1 MHSRRRWRRRRP
13 RMVAAGGSWRAARMH
28 RAAAA
33 CTLAK
38 GDAPISLPLLLSLHR
53 SDANHWKMHPAD
65 LRPAWLSPGSSRI
78 SGGGRRQSCSTKY
91 ALCSYAV
98 VVVVVKALSCK
109 TKKTNL
115 PQGCRWFLRTVQ
127 CTVEIKIFFRV

>member
-1 MHSRRRWRRRRP
+1 
-13 RMVAAGGSWRAARMH
+13 MH

-65 LRPAWLSPGSSRI
+65 VRPAWLSPGSSKFQAE
-78 SGGGRRQSCSTKY
+78 GDAK
-91 ALCSYAV
+91 V
-98 VVVVVKALSCK
+98 VVQSTLFVAMPSSSWSSKLFPAKQKRQIYLKA
-109 TKKTNL
+109 
-115 PQGCRWFLRTVQ
+115 
-127 CTVEIKIFFRV
+127 VEGFCAQYSAL

>member
-1 MHSRRRWRRRRP
+1 M
-13 RMVAAGGSWRAARMH
+13 MVAGGSWRAARMH

-65 LRPAWLSPGSSRI
+65 LRPAWLSPGSS
-78 SGGGRRQSCSTKY
+78 SFRRRETPK
-91 ALCSYAV
+91 L
-98 VVVVVKALSCK
+98 
-109 TKKTNL
+109 
-115 PQGCRWFLRTVQ
+115 
-127 CTVEIKIFFRV
+127 